1 MCQRHLSSQ
10 RSPGRNKTENLV
22 VIYLS
27 KGSTS
32 CLQAQ
37 NHWNKNTTSKRILRS
52 KSSGSSTQL
61 PCVKNTQ
68 GLQVETPSG
77 FRRAQWILWFI
88 NTPGISFPS
97 LLPWLS
103 GVSKAGLFPWIYFS
117 WPLSPLLSSSTFV
130 CSTESSARCSTRSA
144 SNSEKKNPF
153 LEKKIFL
160 LKKKIF
166 FIEKTSF
173 YCQQSLSCF
182 LQARK
187 ARLRKGA
194 APGEGFCVFSVSPCS
209 PAPPALQAKPCQHQQ
224 LLPPQSGQTWGIIPQ
239 QINYRANEAEL
250 TLTALWSL
258 QRNIPNILPNAIPV
272 CSHGSRAQP
281 FHRAQKHRG
290 HFPSSSRNKGDISA
304 LMTPEI
310 NLIYPLKHWQ
320 ALTSHFTGQRECWDI
335 PCATNR
341 KIWGGNPSRECQN
354 TAGFNGK
361 LGLSSS
367 SSPTQRDFAHLVPA
381 PTV

>member
-37 NHWNKNTTSKRILRS
+37 NHWNKSTTSKRILRS

-130 CSTESSARCSTRSA
+130 CSTESSACCSTRSA
-144 SNSEKKNPF
+144 SNSEKKI
-153 LEKKIFL
+153 LL
-160 LKKKIF
+160 LKKNL
-166 FIEKTSF
+166 FIEKKNLFYWKNILLLPTIPVLLPAGQEGSAEEGSSTWRRVLCVLCVPLLPSTS
-173 YCQQSLSCF
+173 CT
-182 LQARK
+182 AGK
-187 ARLRKGA
+187 ALPASAA
-194 APGEGFCVFSVSPCS
+194 APTTIRSNVGYY
-209 PAPPALQAKPCQHQQ
+209 PPA
-224 LLPPQSGQTWGIIPQ
+224 
-239 QINYRANEAEL
+239 N
-250 TLTALWSL
+250 
-258 QRNIPNILPNAIPV
+258 
-272 CSHGSRAQP
+272 
-281 FHRAQKHRG
+281 
-290 HFPSSSRNKGDISA
+290 
-304 LMTPEI
+304 
-310 NLIYPLKHWQ
+310 
-320 ALTSHFTGQRECWDI
+320 
-335 PCATNR
+335 
-341 KIWGGNPSRECQN
+341 
-354 TAGFNGK
+354 
-361 LGLSSS
+361 
-367 SSPTQRDFAHLVPA
+367 
-381 PTV
+381 

>member
-37 NHWNKNTTSKRILRS
+37 NHWNKSTTSKRILRS

-153 LEKKIFL
+153 IEKKIFL
-160 LKKKIF
+160 LKKKSF
-166 FIEKTSF
+166 LLKKHPFIANNPCPASCRPGRLGWGREQHLKKGF
-173 YCQQSLSCF
+173 VCSLCPP
-182 LQARK
+182 
-187 ARLRKGA
+187 
-194 APGEGFCVFSVSPCS
+194 APQHLLHCKQS
-209 PAPPALQAKPCQHQQ
+209 PA
-224 LLPPQSGQTWGIIPQ
+224 SI
-239 QINYRANEAEL
+239 
-250 TLTALWSL
+250 SS
-258 QRNIPNILPNAIPV
+258 
-272 CSHGSRAQP
+272 CSHHNQV
-281 FHRAQKHRG
+281 KRG
-290 HFPSSSRNKGDISA
+290 VLSPSK
-304 LMTPEI
+304 
-310 NLIYPLKHWQ
+310 LITEQ
-320 ALTSHFTGQRECWDI
+320 TR
-335 PCATNR
+335 
-341 KIWGGNPSRECQN
+341 
-354 TAGFNGK
+354 
-361 LGLSSS
+361 LS
-367 SSPTQRDFAHLVPA
+367 
-381 PTV
+381 